1 MKVYE
6 VRQYGVR
13 YCQCGLR
20 QKAEEIASLHS
31 GRTVHVVVPPIEP
44 ETIDISAEDLGHEL
58 RLRGQ
63 LILDYDDRLP
73 LDLQ

>member
-1 MKVYE
+1 MNMFE

-20 QKAEEIASLHS
+20 HRADEIASMHP
-31 GRTVHVVVPPIEP
+31 GRTVHLIVPPIEP
-44 ETIDISAEDLGHEL
+44 ETIDISAEDLGQEL

-63 LILDYDDRLP
+63 FILDYDNRLP